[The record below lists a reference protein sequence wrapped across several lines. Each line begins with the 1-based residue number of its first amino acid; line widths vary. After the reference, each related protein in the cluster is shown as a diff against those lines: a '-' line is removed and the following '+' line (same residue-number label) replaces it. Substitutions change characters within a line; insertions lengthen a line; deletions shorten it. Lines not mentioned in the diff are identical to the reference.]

1 MEFNTLHQERN
12 LASQNFFAAAGFA
25 FLAHIALFGI
35 IFLWIG
41 KIPDVLI
48 IAAGAGEGGEAGG
61 GAIQVGVA
69 NASEIFDVSIKKPI
83 VSSLNTDK
91 ENKDKLNNEVLKHED
106 EPVDKPEEVLE
117 KKDKPDPEAK
127 KTNLPVQEKPNR
139 IWTKTTQKANSTE
152 TTATIGTSSGSLK
165 PAIRGGI
172 GISDNTNNG
181 IGTGLPGGSEYGRRI
196 QNILS
201 RNFTPPTINVNGTAN
216 VIVYIKISRDG
227 KVTSV
232 TGGRVPKNY
241 FKQLSPYEQLNYAA
255 ERAVIATALQ
265 GLPPFPG
272 NFLMGTQEA
281 VAEIWFQ
288 YP

>member
-1 MEFNTLHQERN
+1 MEFNNAHRERN
-12 LASQNFFAAAGFA
+12 LASQNFLVAGVFA
-25 FLAHIALFGI
+25 FLAHGLIFGL
-35 IFLWIG
+35 IFFWIG
-41 KIPDVLI
+41 KLPDVLI
-48 IAAGAGEGGEAGG
+48 IAAGAGEGGEGGG
-61 GAIQVGVA
+61 GAVEVGIA
-69 NASEIFDVSIKKPI
+69 NASEIFDVSLKKPV
-83 VSSLNTDK
+83 VSSLNTEKTEDK
-91 ENKDKLNNEVLKHED
+91 VNNEILKHE
-106 EPVDKPEEVLE
+106 EVVDKPEEVLE
-117 KKDKPDPEAK
+117 KKEKPDPEAK

-152 TTATIGTSSGSLK
+152 TTANIGTSSGSLK

-172 GISDNTNNG
+172 GISDSNTSG

-201 RNFTPPTINVNGTAN
+201 RNFTPPTITVNGTVN
-216 VIVYIKISRDG
+216 VIVYIKITREG

-232 TGGRVPKNY
+232 IGGRVPKNF

-255 ERAVIATALQ
+255 ERAIIATATQ

-272 NFLMGTQEA
+272 NFLIGTQEA

>member
-1 MEFNTLHQERN
+1 MDFNNAHKERN
-12 LASQNFFAAAGFA
+12 VAPQNFLAAGIFA
-25 FLAHIALFGI
+25 FLGHTILFGL
-35 IFLWIG
+35 IFFWVG
-41 KIPDVLI
+41 KLPDVLI

-61 GAIQVGVA
+61 GAVQVGIA
-69 NASEIFDVSIKKPI
+69 NASEIFDVSTKKPI
-83 VSSLNTDK
+83 VSSLNTEKTEDK
-91 ENKDKLNNEVLKHED
+91 VNNEILKHE
-106 EPVDKPEEVLE
+106 EVVEKPEEVLE
-117 KKDKPDPEAK
+117 KKEKPDPEAK

-181 IGTGLPGGSEYGRRI
+181 LGTGLPGGSEYGRRI

-201 RNFTPPTINVNGTAN
+201 RNFTPPTVTVNGTVN
-216 VIVYIKISRDG
+216 VIVYIKITREG

-232 TGGRVPKNY
+232 VGGRVPKNF

-255 ERAVIATALQ
+255 ERAIIATATQ